1 MCTKILIT
9 GGAGF
14 IGTNLS
20 LRLVDRGY
28 CVTVLDNLSPQ
39 VHGPKEGTIGY
50 KAIENKVRFLLGDV
64 RDKLILERV
73 LADQDAVVHLAAET
87 GTGQSMYE
95 IHEYADV
102 NVAGTANLL
111 EVVVKNKLK
120 LKKMILASSRAVYGE
135 GRYICPLDGQVFPN
149 ARSKD
154 DMDRGDFGAK
164 CPVCG
169 SEVEPLPTG
178 ETSAIKTSSIY
189 AVTKYAQEQ
198 MVSVVSKSLD
208 IPTVILR
215 YQNVYGPGQSLT
227 NPYTGILSIF
237 SNLLRDNAPIDIFE
251 DGSESRD
258 FVYIDDVV
266 EATML
271 ALESKT
277 EACEI
282 FNVGSGEGKTVKE
295 VAELLKRLF
304 ESNSTLQISGRFR
317 LGDIRHNYADISK
330 ATSGLNFAPKVSFE
344 EGLKEFVAWVK
355 KQEVLPS
362 SYESSLKEMVKIG
375 LLKSGTGVTRAII

>member
-1 MCTKILIT
+1 VCRKILVT

-39 VHGPKEGTIGY
+39 IHGSKEGTIGR
-50 KAIENKVRFLLGDV
+50 KAIENKVRFVLGDL
-64 RDKLILERV
+64 RDKSTVEKA

-135 GRYICPLDGQVFPN
+135 GRYICALDGQVFPD

-178 ETSAIKTSSIY
+178 ETSSIKTSSIY

-198 MVSVVSKSLD
+198 MFSVVSKSLD

-227 NPYTGILSIF
+227 NPYTGILS
-237 SNLLRDNAPIDIFE
+237 NLLRDNEPIDIFE
-251 DGSESRD
+251 EGSESRD
-258 FVYIDDVV
+258 FVYIDDVI

-277 EACEI
+277 EACET
-282 FNVGSGEGKTVKE
+282 FNVGSGEGETVKE

-304 ESNSTLQISGRFR
+304 ESSSTLHVSGRFR

-330 ATSGLNFAPKVSFE
+330 AASGLNFAPRVSFE

-362 SYESSLKEMVKIG
+362 SYESSLKEMATVG
-375 LLKSGTGVTRAII
+375 LLKSGTSVARKTI

>member
-1 MCTKILIT
+1 
-9 GGAGF
+9 
-14 IGTNLS
+14 
-20 LRLVDRGY
+20 
-28 CVTVLDNLSPQ
+28 
-39 VHGPKEGTIGY
+39 
-50 KAIENKVRFLLGDV
+50 
-64 RDKLILERV
+64 
-73 LADQDAVVHLAAET
+73 
-87 GTGQSMYE
+87 
-95 IHEYADV
+95 
-102 NVAGTANLL
+102 
-111 EVVVKNKLK
+111 
-120 LKKMILASSRAVYGE
+120 
-135 GRYICPLDGQVFPN
+135 
-149 ARSKD
+149 
-154 DMDRGDFGAK
+154 MDRGDFGAK

-178 ETSAIKTSSIY
+178 ETSSIKTSSIY

-237 SNLLRDNAPIDIFE
+237 SNLLRDNEPIDIFE

>member
-1 MCTKILIT
+1 VCRKILVT

-39 VHGPKEGTIGY
+39 IHGSKEGTIGR
-50 KAIENKVRFLLGDV
+50 KAIENKVRFVLGDL
-64 RDKLILERV
+64 RDKSTVEKA

-135 GRYICPLDGQVFPN
+135 GRYICALDGQVFPD

-164 CPVCG
+164 CG

-178 ETSAIKTSSIY
+178 ETSSIKTSSIY

-198 MVSVVSKSLD
+198 MFSVVSKSLD

-237 SNLLRDNAPIDIFE
+237 SNLLRDNEPIDIFE

-258 FVYIDDVV
+258 FVYIDDVI

-277 EACEI
+277 EACET
-282 FNVGSGEGKTVKE
+282 FNVGSGEGETVKE

-304 ESNSTLQISGRFR
+304 ESSSTLHVSGRFR

-330 ATSGLNFAPKVSFE
+330 AASGLNFAPRVSFE

-362 SYESSLKEMVKIG
+362 SYESSLKEMATVG
-375 LLKSGTGVTRAII
+375 LLKSGTSVARKTI

>member
-1 MCTKILIT
+1 
-9 GGAGF
+9 
-14 IGTNLS
+14 
-20 LRLVDRGY
+20 
-28 CVTVLDNLSPQ
+28 
-39 VHGPKEGTIGY
+39 
-50 KAIENKVRFLLGDV
+50 
-64 RDKLILERV
+64 
-73 LADQDAVVHLAAET
+73 
-87 GTGQSMYE
+87 
-95 IHEYADV
+95 
-102 NVAGTANLL
+102 
-111 EVVVKNKLK
+111 
-120 LKKMILASSRAVYGE
+120 
-135 GRYICPLDGQVFPN
+135 
-149 ARSKD
+149 
-154 DMDRGDFGAK
+154 
-164 CPVCG
+164 
-169 SEVEPLPTG
+169 
-178 ETSAIKTSSIY
+178 
-189 AVTKYAQEQ
+189 